1 MILLSLI
8 QKSFSAGGISS
19 GSGDKP
25 GRTSDSSS
33 TGGSSGGGGCSC
45 TSSLSGGKPDSVKQD
60 SQKTGS
66 GKEISGGGNCSSVS
80 VGRPGEPDS
89 RHQTPAD
96 PNDYHCDI
104 NAYNVAI
111 DNGIQNP
118 GNWNGNNFT
127 VNEIYNGN
135 YSNNSTD
142 TPQAGTRGYGF
153 YDNDGDGTYDHMFF
167 YDYSN
172 GGNTYHVWN
181 SDGIAPVEERDWNI
195 NGSQVNH
202 SVYVPLN

>member
-1 MILLSLI
+1 MKFNLNDFIELDTKELL
-8 QKSFSAGGISS
+8 GVN
-19 GSGDKP
+19 
-25 GRTSDSSS
+25 
-33 TGGSSGGGGCSC
+33 GGGGCSG
-45 TSSLSGGKPDSVKQD
+45 TSSLSGGKSNGNQG
-60 SQKTGS
+60 SQKTGGISSGS

-118 GNWNGNNFT
+118 VNWNGNNFT

-167 YDYSN
+167 TIIQMAEIHIMY
-172 GGNTYHVWN
+172 
-181 SDGIAPVEERDWNI
+181 GIAME
-195 NGSQVNH
+195 
-202 SVYVPLN
+202 